1 MNRHSKY
8 KGILKIG
15 LFLFLLSFLATSV
28 KATHNRSGEITYIH
42 ISGFTYE
49 FKITTYTKSSSTD
62 ADRPILGINWGDGN
76 IDSIARTREV
86 FLPNDIKANE
96 YSARHTFS
104 GPFTYIV
111 SMGDPNRID
120 GILNIGNSVNALF
133 FLEDTVKILN
143 PNFFGFN
150 SSPQLLYPPLDYGN
164 VDIPFIHNPN
174 AFDPDGD
181 SLYYEIVAPKG
192 GPGTDV
198 PDYFSPTLIRPGP
211 NNQLSINSKTG
222 ELIWDSPQQQG
233 IYNVAILVKEYRNGI
248 FIGSVLRDL
257 QIIIEANNNRPPKI
271 DEIEQLCL
279 IAGDTLNFIVQAKDP
294 DLGQIVTLSAAGAP
308 LSVVNNAASFTTIST
323 GNPTTGRFLWKTN
336 CDNVRNNDYVI
347 IFRAVDNFSPPLS
360 DVKTINI
367 RLLAPPPKNLTG
379 IYNRSTNSL
388 RLSWQNPYTC
398 STNEKFRNFS
408 IWRKKGCDLPLDSCT
423 TDLLS
428 LGYERIGFTNN
439 YFFTDM
445 NMEFGND
452 YSYRVKAE
460 FSDKS
465 TGGVEFNPFSSFPS
479 DEFCLRLPLDIP
491 VIYNVDVKSTDA
503 ANGSIY
509 IEWSKPN
516 ADDLDTIFNPGPYKF
531 ILYRAEGMNG
541 TIFTKIEEKN
551 ALKYSDIIDTSFL
564 DLGLNTTDNSY
575 AYKVDFIVNG
585 SDTLGT
591 TSVASSIF
599 LNLIPSDKTIEL
611 NWSYNV
617 PWLND
622 SFRIYR
628 RTENDLN
635 FIPIKVVF
643 STSYRDENLNRDSIY
658 CYKIEGI
665 GAYTNISLKRPL
677 LNFSQD
683 NCAQPKDTVAPCPPL
698 LTVRN
703 FCNDDNILK
712 DDFKNYLNWKLDL
725 NCNET
730 DTVVKFNVYFS
741 ETAGGN
747 FELLASITDV
757 NIDSFKHDLNNQKS
771 LAGCYVVTAL
781 DNLGNESAQSNFV
794 CVENCPIYE
803 LPNAFTP
810 NGDGSNDYYTPI
822 IPYQFVNRIKL
833 EIFNQWGNKVFET
846 TDPNINWDGK
856 DFKNQKELEAGV
868 YYYVC
873 DVYFATSNG
882 ETKLPKP
889 LKGFIHLF
897 REK

>member
-1 MNRHSKY
+1 MNIFSLSNKLL
-8 KGILKIG
+8 KSGLIL
-15 LFLFLLSFLATSV
+15 LLIAFFSV
-28 KATHNRSGEITYIH
+28 KSMATHNRSGEITYTH
-42 ISGFTYE
+42 IAGFTYE
-49 FKITTYTKSSSTD
+49 FTITTYTKSSSID

-76 IDSIARTREV
+76 VDSIPRTQEV
-86 FLPNDIKANE
+86 FLPNDIKANK
-96 YSARHTFS
+96 YTARHTYS

-181 SLYYEIVAPKG
+181 SLYYEIVPPKG
-192 GPGTDV
+192 GPGIDV

-211 NNQLSINSKTG
+211 NNQISINSKTG
-222 ELIWDSPQQQG
+222 ELIWDAPQQQG

-248 FIGSVLRDL
+248 FLGSVLRDL
-257 QIIIEANNNRPPKI
+257 QIIIEANNNKPPKI
-271 DEIEQLCL
+271 DEIDQLCL
-279 IAGDTLNFIVQAKDP
+279 IAGDTLDFIVRANDP
-294 DLGQIVTLSAAGAP
+294 DIGQVVTLSAAGAP
-308 LSVVNNAASFTTIST
+308 LSSVNNPASFVASSP
-323 GNPTTGRFLWKTN
+323 GNPTSGRFVWRTN
-336 CDNVRNNDYVI
+336 CNNLRNTDYVV

-367 RLLAPPPKNLTG
+367 RLLAPPPKNISGVYT
-379 IYNRSTNSL
+379 RSTNSI
-388 RLSWQNPYTC
+388 RLTWQNPYVC
-398 STNEKFRNFS
+398 SSNEKFKNFS
-408 IWRKKGCDLPLDSCT
+408 VWRKKGCGMPLDSCSV
-423 TDLLS
+423 DLIS
-428 LGYERIGFTNN
+428 LGYERIGFTTN
-439 YFFTDM
+439 YFFVDQ

-452 YSYRVKAE
+452 YSYRIKAE
-460 FSDKS
+460 FTDKS
-465 TGGVEFNPFSSFPS
+465 SGGVEFNPFSGFPS
-479 DEFCLRLPLDIP
+479 DEFCLKLPLDIP
-491 VIYNVDVKSTDA
+491 VIYNVDVKSTDI

-516 ADDLDTIFNPGPYKF
+516 AEDLDTVFNPGPYKF
-531 ILYRAEGMNG
+531 ILYRTEGMNG
-541 TIFTKIEEKN
+541 IVFTKIEEKN
-551 ALKYSDIIDTSFL
+551 AAKFSDIIDTSFL

-611 NWSYNV
+611 NWNYNV
-617 PWLND
+617 PWVND

-635 FIPIKVVF
+635 FNLIKVV
-643 STSYRDENLNRDSIY
+643 STSSYRDENLNRDSIY

-665 GAYTNISLKRPL
+665 GAYTNLSLKRPL
-677 LNFSQD
+677 LNFSQE
-683 NCAQPKDTVAPCPPL
+683 NCAQPKDTVAPCPPI

-703 FCNDDNILK
+703 FCNDDNIPS
-712 DDFKNYLNWKLDL
+712 DDFTNYLNWKLDA
-725 NCNET
+725 NCQET
-730 DTVVKFNVYFS
+730 DTIVKFNVYFS
-741 ETAGGN
+741 ETVDGV
-747 FELLASITDV
+747 FELIASINDI
-757 NIDSFKHDLNNQKS
+757 NIDSFKHDLNIQKS
-771 LAGCYVVTAL
+771 LAGCYVVTAF
-781 DNLGNESAQSNFV
+781 DNLGNESTKSNFV

-810 NGDGSNDYYTPI
+810 NGDGSNDLYTPI
-822 IPYQFVNRIKL
+822 IPYQFVNRIEM
-833 EIFNQWGNKVFET
+833 EIFNQWGDKVFET
-846 TDPNINWDGK
+846 ADPDINWDGT

-873 DVYFATSNG
+873 EVYFASSNG
-882 ETKLPKP
+882 ETKLANP